1 MCVMPHTLYFICF
14 DERCSRCVA
23 FSSLLFAHIADYHC
37 RLITCLRTNKM
48 SRSKKEAVSSH
59 SRQSRSLDN
68 NELPSSVSRQI
79 ENGDHN
85 TPQYMNHVMSRFG
98 HHLSAHEWS
107 LFSQSMVPMLQSSSP
122 GSTQQR
128 TVVSSTAAA
137 AGISL
142 SPSSLEVTKSLST
155 PSIVGTT
162 TTHQSLS
169 PRIKSALQEKT
180 FNNHQKHERHDS
192 TSSSSKQ
199 MDWDPEEPQLLYSQQ
214 QEDA

>member
-1 MCVMPHTLYFICF
+1 MFKVRGF
-14 DERCSRCVA
+14 
-23 FSSLLFAHIADYHC
+23 LFFPLAQIAVYHC
-37 RLITCLRTNKM
+37 RLTTCFCTNNM
-48 SRSKKEAVSSH
+48 SRSKKEAVSNH

-68 NELPSSVSRQI
+68 NELPSGSRQI
-79 ENGDHN
+79 ENGDHNN

-128 TVVSSTAAA
+128 TVVSSTAA
-137 AGISL
+137 GISL
-142 SPSSLEVTKSLST
+142 SPSSPLEVTQSLST
-155 PSIVGTT
+155 PSIVGA

-180 FNNHQKHERHDS
+180 DNNYQKEEHRGS
-192 TSSSSKQ
+192 PSSSKH
-199 MDWDPEEPQLLYSQQ
+199 MDWDPEEPQSIFHNKKMHK
-214 QEDA
+214 